1 MCSSDL
7 EEVNSLNDNIHAYKS
22 NKWINIIGKNTT
34 KANGILK
41 LLEITGLDKKDV
53 ITIGDNDNDISM
65 NKIFESYAVL
75 NSSPKLKEISK
86 HSNKSFKTIIEEI
99 GE

>member
-1 MCSSDL
+1 M
-7 EEVNSLNDNIHAYKS
+7 EEISTLDDNIHAYKS

-41 LLEITGLDKKDV
+41 LLEITGLNKEDV

-65 NKIFESYAVL
+65 NEMFESYAVI
-75 NSSPKLKEISK
+75 NSSPKLKAVSK
-86 HSNKSFKTIIEEI
+86 HTDKLFKTIIEELKN
-99 GE
+99 